1 MVEKSAP
8 SRQRV
13 EIVDQLRLLAAVSV
27 VAFHY
32 LYNGIKNGKVD
43 SIDHEPIA
51 AVAQY
56 GYLGVNFFF
65 MISGYVIF
73 ASARGKSARQFAVGR
88 ALRLYPAFWVAL
100 IVTTAFSLFLGG
112 DQMGVTFPQF
122 LTNLT
127 IVPNLLDQPLVDGVY
142 WTLLYEVQFYF
153 LVFLLI
159 LFGQGKRLEVLIPA
173 WAILM
178 FYLTMA
184 APEMTSSAPYLG
196 GYFIWFAAGAI
207 IASIVESGWSTYKV
221 VGLLAA
227 YLPISHFELT
237 LLTGLKTLIFVVLL
251 VTLSPRV
258 RSLRLPGSKTAGA
271 LTYPLYLLHAHIGYM
286 LLDRFATE
294 ENKWVAYPVILAFV
308 VALAFTL
315 HRLVEQNQASRR
327 FWSWLF
333 SNALGSVVDVLQR
346 IVDLMLPAGAKT
358 ESGALPG
365 SSLADSTTS
374 IMPAEPSNVSA
385 EGRSSLSPE
394 LVKAPES

>member
-1 MVEKSAP
+1 
-8 SRQRV
+8 
-13 EIVDQLRLLAAVSV
+13 
-27 VAFHY
+27 
-32 LYNGIKNGKVD
+32 
-43 SIDHEPIA
+43 
-51 AVAQY
+51 
-56 GYLGVNFFF
+56 
-65 MISGYVIF
+65 
-73 ASARGKSARQFAVGR
+73 
-88 ALRLYPAFWVAL
+88 
-100 IVTTAFSLFLGG
+100 
-112 DQMGVTFPQF
+112 
-122 LTNLT
+122 
-127 IVPNLLDQPLVDGVY
+127 
-142 WTLLYEVQFYF
+142 
-153 LVFLLI
+153 
-159 LFGQGKRLEVLIPA
+159 IPA

-358 ESGALPG
+358 ESGAIPG